1 MIHIDINQEQIPALG
16 FGTYRLKGKDC
27 RDAVTDAISLGYRH
41 IDTAR
46 MYDNETEV
54 GRGIRDSSVNR
65 DDVFV
70 TTKIWYTD
78 LARQDIIHGLEDS
91 LRQLQTDYVNLTLIH
106 WPTPEMNLEES
117 LGALM
122 ELQQQGKTR
131 LIGVSNFPSALLK
144 EALSIAPIVC
154 NQVEYHPYLAQD
166 ALLDIAQERRLM
178 LTAFC
183 PLAKG
188 EVLQDN
194 KLKQIG
200 EKYGK
205 SAAQITLRWLVQ
217 QENVVA
223 IPKAASREHRVTN
236 LDIFDFSLTEDEMSQ
251 IHQLNRNH
259 RLSNPSWAPVWD

>member
-1 MIHIDINQEQIPALG
+1 MIHIDINQEQVPALG
-16 FGTYRLKGKDC
+16 FGTYRLKGDDC
-27 RDAVTDAISLGYRH
+27 RVAVKDAISLGYRH

-46 MYDNETEV
+46 MYDNEAAV
-54 GRGIRDSSVNR
+54 GQGIREASVDR
-65 DDVFV
+65 DDIFL

-78 LARQDIIHGLEDS
+78 LSRSGIISGLEES
-91 LRQLQTDYVNLTLIH
+91 LRQLKTDYVNLTLIH
-106 WPTPEMNLEES
+106 WPSPEMNLEES
-117 LGALM
+117 LHTLM

-144 EALSIAPIVC
+144 EALNIAPVVC

-166 ALLDIAQERRLM
+166 VLLEIAQKQQMM

-188 EVLQDN
+188 EVLQDKN
-194 KLKQIG
+194 LKQVG

-205 SAAQITLRWLVQ
+205 SAAQIALRWLVQ

-223 IPKAASREHRVTN
+223 IPKASSHEHRVTN
-236 LDIFDFSLTEDEMSQ
+236 LDIFDFSLTESEMSM
-251 IHQLNRNH
+251 IHAQNRNY
-259 RLSNPSWAPVWD
+259 RLSNPAWAPVWD